1 MPVRRCLLVVVL
13 TAAAHVD
20 AMTTIRSMAIKPD
33 HAEIGASVGLATADA
48 RGFAPSDLVDASAA
62 LTGAAQATT
71 TASVAT
77 DAAVAATLPS
87 SSSRIATNAVTATA
101 ITALT
106 PTSLSQ
112 TGGDTLALDYAI
124 APGLMDTVKGK
135 VVPNDARMRVIVSH
149 HKAGSEMG
157 LRVALRVN
165 DAWEA
170 ERHAGNHANISV
182 DRVGLSVTGEAKI
195 SSGPCQDPSG
205 TRLSRIDWID
215 QPHLH
220 VLHIGRNAFEMVA
233 SEYAY
238 DLSAAEPVWMNES
251 VPCDTSAYARRVAAA
266 RCWQDPMRFC
276 TAINAVA
283 AAAAP
288 GGELSGTLPAPRAPI
303 SYVDYLH
310 SMTEDQG
317 LLATAVLMRHVSL
330 DQMCD
335 RPPSPPASRA
345 DCRGGVLA
353 RGPPPVL
360 CSTTHASMDRV
371 VRRVGAGATH
381 AGRSSHAATALRA
394 PLLVRASS
402 TTHHMPSACALGAI
416 CSRRP
421 SLCRPARARCSPRQP
436 PPLAPIFQT
445 AARYPITRRTTVC
458 LRLVACSGCN
468 NSTKRTCMATC
479 RVCSMQSHVR

>member
-1 MPVRRCLLVVVL
+1 LLVVVL

-135 VVPNDARMRVIVSH
+135 VVPNDARMRVLVSH

-182 DRVGLSVTGEAKI
+182 DRVGLSVTGEASI
-195 SSGPCQDPSG
+195 SSPCQDHSG

-215 QPHLH
+215 QPHVH

-238 DLSAAEPVWMNES
+238 DLSAAEPLWMNES
-251 VPCDTSAYARRVAAA
+251 VPCDTSAYARRVAASCT
-266 RCWQDPMRFC
+266 RSSYSQDPMRFC

-288 GGELSGTLPAPRAPI
+288 GGELSGTLPAPRASV

-330 DQMCD
+330 DQMCNRPHPH
-335 RPPSPPASRA
+335 RPP
-345 DCRGGVLA
+345 DVLTA
-353 RGPPPVL
+353 AEGRWPTAHRL
-360 CSTTHASMDRV
+360 CCA
-371 VRRVGAGATH
+371 
-381 AGRSSHAATALRA
+381 A
-394 PLLVRASS
+394 PLMQAWIESCVVSGQARH
-402 TTHHMPSACALGAI
+402 TPGA
-416 CSRRP
+416 RHTQRP
-421 SLCRPARARCSPRQP
+421 RCERP
-436 PPLAPIFQT
+436 
-445 AARYPITRRTTVC
+445 C
-458 LRLVACSGCN
+458 L
-468 NSTKRTCMATC
+468 
-479 RVCSMQSHVR
+479 